1 MKKVGLIFMS
11 ILIAFHLI
19 LPPDVAHAN
28 LATKPLTIAA
38 KKAAKDIV
46 KDTAV
51 EMANQIVSEYLV
63 KELLEGVSTDKGYSA
78 VCMDGKKDNLKDC
91 APDKRAQIK
100 TDLSQTD
107 KKNLEKKVESVLERK
122 TNTSSKWT
130 KFLDLFIPLFLVSG
144 AIEFIS
150 SALDGDILSFF
161 DEIAQESLIESGLLK
176 PLANEISVPN
186 SDYVAKDFSAN
197 VESATIRHT
206 NSDTWYMDIKVKK
219 NKDFKIT
226 YQKRSGEIKEVTVRD
241 NEIFTFNFTLSA
253 SQGWIRQ
260 GDNYV
265 YFPKLDAVAFNPPTS
280 LNSRNSDPA
289 SVDQVRIWE
298 GAYVPEKQF
307 DWDGVYRKVAENEA
321 KSIANK
327 YFLTTATDVNSVMN
341 KFIEGMS
348 MYMAI
353 NGYKYTFSDLSDL
366 PTNPKPPAKVDYGK
380 QTATDKIKDPDGKI
394 KMKGINSF
402 NFTYGD
408 THIYPSDQSKT
419 GWKNK
424 TTGEDITVVEDDVV
438 VEDANGTDP
447 PDGTGE
453 DGLDKDKEKE
463 KLEKESG
470 NLGNLVTTR
479 FPFSLPWDFMALLKL
494 LYAEPMTPKWVID
507 TTDTKIPLKFDID
520 LKFLDPYIAWFR
532 GFVLIGFIISVI
544 FMHSRFMGGSK

>member
-19 LPPDVAHAN
+19 LPPDVAQAN
-28 LATKPLTIAA
+28 IATKPLTIAA
-38 KKAAKDIV
+38 KKVAKDIV

-78 VCMDGKKDNLKDC
+78 VCMDGKKENLKDC

-122 TNTSSKWT
+122 TNTSSKWA

-176 PLANEISVPN
+176 TLTNGGSLPE
-186 SDYVAKDFSAN
+186 SDYVPKDFRGI
-197 VESATIRHT
+197 VESAEINLDDVDRIEQIGMHVVFVRGATLEI
-206 NSDTWYMDIKVKK
+206 SYIDFDTKKPWTDKLGYMYD
-219 NKDFKIT
+219 
-226 YQKRSGEIKEVTVRD
+226 
-241 NEIFTFNFTLSA
+241 FTLMFSA
-253 SQGWIRQ
+253 MPIYTNDYENRLPSLSLAVSQPFGH
-260 GDNYV
+260 
-265 YFPKLDAVAFNPPTS
+265 FPKGNIWLGNPIAINGDDDAAYS
-280 LNSRNSDPA
+280 LASKLARNRMKDILNTYFISDKK
-289 SVDQVRIWE
+289 DI
-298 GAYVPEKQF
+298 
-307 DWDGVYRKVAENEA
+307 
-321 KSIANK
+321 
-327 YFLTTATDVNSVMN
+327 NSVMN
-341 KFIEGMS
+341 TFFQGMS
-348 MYMAI
+348 MYKEFTISAP
-353 NGYKYTFSDLSDL
+353 DL
-366 PTNPKPPAKVDYGK
+366 PTIPKPPAKVDYGK

-402 NFTYGD
+402 KFIYGD

-438 VEDANGTDP
+438 VEDATDGTDP

-463 KLEKESG
+463 KLEKESE

-507 TTDTKIPLKFDID
+507 TTETKIPLKFDID
-520 LKFLDPYIAWFR
+520 LKFLDPYISWFR

-544 FMHSRFMGGSK
+544 FMHGRFMGGSK